1 MKDGKRR
8 RNRKN
13 RKKTDKKADE
23 ITDKT
28 ADEITDKRLI
38 ILDVNGLL
46 CKKLLKTDSEC
57 DKILKYYGSH
67 ETLELERFFVFIRP
81 HVREFITKCY
91 SYGTV
96 GFWSSTKRVNA
107 EPILKHILT
116 KSQYEKSL
124 FRWYR
129 DKTKSDPE
137 TSEFATVKIIQDLF
151 DSEGHPKCYGFNN
164 TVICD
169 DESSKLRHNPENN
182 SIVFRSFDPC
192 DNTKEDDNTKEGSKG
207 PSDSKW
213 VDDLYGMI
221 IKKFENLN

>member
-28 ADEITDKRLI
+28 ADEITDKKADEITDKTADEITDKTADEINNKRLI

-91 SYGTV
+91 
-96 GFWSSTKRVNA
+96 
-107 EPILKHILT
+107 
-116 KSQYEKSL
+116 
-124 FRWYR
+124 
-129 DKTKSDPE
+129 
-137 TSEFATVKIIQDLF
+137 
-151 DSEGHPKCYGFNN
+151 
-164 TVICD
+164 
-169 DESSKLRHNPENN
+169 
-182 SIVFRSFDPC
+182 
-192 DNTKEDDNTKEGSKG
+192 
-207 PSDSKW
+207 
-213 VDDLYGMI
+213 
-221 IKKFENLN
+221 